1 MAASST
7 SFFSVTAPLR
17 LATLRSSKS
26 SRSTVSVVQPQAGNS
41 KMVDIA
47 MPSLGQE
54 GEGEDEWYEVPVHRV
69 TVRDRQNGVSHSF
82 EVPEVNIL
90 SNIWN
95 RQEIHGHF
103 VKEI

>member
-7 SFFSVTAPLR
+7 SLFSVTAPLH
-17 LATLRSSKS
+17 LATPRSSKN

-41 KMVDIA
+41 KTVDIA
-47 MPSLGQE
+47 VPSSRQE

-82 EVPEVNIL
+82 EVPEVNIQRKNL
-90 SNIWN
+90 KQAS
-95 RQEIHGHF
+95 HGNF

>member
-1 MAASST
+1 M
-7 SFFSVTAPLR
+7 
-17 LATLRSSKS
+17 
-26 SRSTVSVVQPQAGNS
+26 VQPQAGNS

-90 SNIWN
+90 SKNLKHARIPWKLCERNILEVSN
-95 RQEIHGHF
+95 R
-103 VKEI
+103 VTW

>member
-1 MAASST
+1 
-7 SFFSVTAPLR
+7 L
-17 LATLRSSKS
+17 KS

-90 SNIWN
+90 STNLKHAIPWKLCERNIMEVLN
-95 RQEIHGHF
+95 RITW
-103 VKEI
+103 